1 MKKVAKEEKEETKVC
16 QGSVIFYNQGRG
28 FGFIKREGMDD
39 LFFHHTGIEDSNHYL
54 QMNDI
59 VTFEVADGQEGKE
72 KAVNVRKVEEKSD
85 QIDLPPKVEEKSEE
99 EEK

>member
-1 MKKVAKEEKEETKVC
+1 MKKVAKEETKVC

-39 LFFHHTGIEDSNHYL
+39 LFFHHTGIEDSDHNP

-59 VTFEVADGQEGKE
+59 VSFEVVPGREGKE
-72 KAVNVRKVEEKSD
+72 KAVNVRKVEEKS
-85 QIDLPPKVEEKSEE
+85 EE